1 MDSQL
6 LSSYLTKFDNLIDT
20 LVEARFC
27 VLDHF
32 FDPLLISALHAEL
45 CQHLADNELHAA
57 RVGKDDQAERISEIR
72 GDEILWLT
80 GKSEA
85 QQQFLL
91 LMEHYRQRLNQQLFL
106 GLEELEAHFAHYPA
120 GTGYQKH
127 LDSFQND
134 NLRRI
139 TIVVYLN
146 PEWSEADGGQLQI
159 FADDQLIAEVH
170 PQSGTLVSFV
180 SEEIPHQVAIT
191 QRDRYSI
198 AGWFRVRDDKL
209 I

>member
-6 LSSYLTKFDNLIDT
+6 LSNYLTKFDNLIDT
-20 LVEARFC
+20 LVETRYC
-27 VLDHF
+27 VLEHF
-32 FDPLLISALHAEL
+32 FDPLLVSALHTEL
-45 CQHLADNELHAA
+45 CQHLANHELHAA
-57 RVGKDDQAERISEIR
+57 RVGKDDQAERIKEIR

-80 GKSEA
+80 GESEA
-85 QQQFLL
+85 QRQFLL

-146 PEWSEADGGQLQI
+146 PDWSEEDGGQLQI
-159 FADDQLIAEVH
+159 YDGDQLIAEAH

-180 SEEIPHQVAIT
+180 SEEIPHQVGG
-191 QRDRYSI
+191 D
-198 AGWFRVRDDKL
+198 
-209 I
+209 